1 MRPTWE
7 PKGTKRKVNS
17 MATTM
22 KLLLLLQSSN
32 QHCLYLWVTISKHLE
47 VSPREG
53 LQQRMDRNFFIIPW
67 GCKL

>member
-1 MRPTWE
+1 M
-7 PKGTKRKVNS
+7 GTQRYQAESQQYGNY
-17 MATTM
+17 M
-22 KLLLLLQSSN
+22 KLPLLLQSSN
-32 QHCLYLWVTISKHLE
+32 QHCLYLLVTIGKHLE